1 MKTRLALFAAIGA
14 MTCLLSP
21 AFSTAAYGHDVPNIK
36 HTHAFQKTGYGK
48 VRQGHYVNGAQGSII
63 VWSPGN
69 AAGYGKAP
77 VKFARPSPILQPPGT
92 PVSKN
97 RNQVDPA
104 IQYGKR

>member
-1 MKTRLALFAAIGA
+1 MNTRLAYIAATGA
-14 MTCLLSP
+14 IACLLSL

-63 VWSPGN
+63 VWAPGN

-77 VKFARPSPILQPPGT
+77 VKFARPSPISRAPGA
-92 PVSKN
+92 PVAKTRS
-97 RNQVDPA
+97 QVDPE